1 MKKILNF
8 FKTLLFGIMP
18 SIAGGC
24 IVLSVCYIIK
34 NIQAITTGS
43 GWHVVH
49 FFVVAVIETI
59 LSVALIY
66 ELGELQINAN
76 NWKAYKR
83 SQAAQTIDSSSCDC
97 ETSDE
102 AADT

>member
-24 IVLSVCYIIK
+24 IVWDVHYIIK
-34 NIQAITTGS
+34 NIQAISTGS
-43 GWHVVH
+43 GWSVVLY
-49 FFVVAVIETI
+49 FVLATIEAI
-59 LSVALIY
+59 LAIILLY
-66 ELGELQINAN
+66 ELGTIQLNSNKWIAHKKEQD
-76 NWKAYKR
+76 
-83 SQAAQTIDSSSCDC
+83 AQTIDSSSCDC
-97 ETSDE
+97 ETSNE